1 MKKLGIYIHIPFCV
15 RKCFYCDFLSAP
27 SDEETR
33 ERYVKS
39 LCREIKQEARAYEQ
53 YQVDTIFFG
62 GGTPSLLTAEQIQRI
77 MDTVRGNYSLQSG
90 KEEPEITMEVN
101 PGTVTFEK
109 LCGYKKAG
117 INRLSIGLQS
127 VRDEELKALGR
138 IHTFEE
144 FKDTWNFARKAGF
157 SNINVDLMSALPGQ
171 SVENWRESLEK
182 AAALGPEHI
191 SAYSL
196 IVEEGTLF
204 FDWYEEKTVTDEAH
218 PPLPDEDKEREM
230 YKLTEEFLKQ
240 YGYHRYEISNYA
252 KEGKECR
259 HNRRYWQ
266 RENYAGFGLGAA
278 SMVENVRWSNTRN
291 LQQYL
296 EANRKEDRQVLSE
309 KEQMEEFMFLGLRL
323 TKGVS
328 AQNFYRQFGK
338 EIESVY
344 GQVLTELMKE
354 KLLLKTEEA
363 EETRYFLSPYGTDVS
378 NYCMAQFL
386 LD

>member
-39 LCREIKQEARAYEQ
+39 LCREIKQETRAYEQ

-196 IVEEGTLF
+196 IVEAGTLF
-204 FDWYEEKTVTDEAH
+204 FDWYEEKSVTDEAH

-328 AQNFYRQFGK
+328 TQNFYRQFGK

-344 GQVLTELMKE
+344 GQVLTELMEE

-363 EETRYFLSPYGTDVS
+363 EETRYFLSPYGTDIS

>member
-33 ERYVKS
+33 EKYVKS
-39 LCREIKQEARAYEQ
+39 LCREIKQEAGAYEQ

-196 IVEEGTLF
+196 IVEAGTPF
-204 FDWYEEKTVTDEAH
+204 FDWYEEKSVTDEAH

-328 AQNFYRQFGK
+328 TQNFYRQFGK

-344 GQVLTELMKE
+344 GQVLTELMEE

-363 EETRYFLSPYGTDVS
+363 EETRYFLSPYGTDIS

>member
-33 ERYVKS
+33 EKYVKS
-39 LCREIKQEARAYEQ
+39 LCREIKQEAGAYEQ

-77 MDTVRGNYSLQSG
+77 MDTVRGNYSLQSV

-196 IVEEGTLF
+196 IVEAGTPF
-204 FDWYEEKTVTDEAH
+204 FDWYEEKSVTDEAH

-344 GQVLTELMKE
+344 GQVLTELMEE

-363 EETRYFLSPYGTDVS
+363 GETRYFFSPYGTDIS

>member
-39 LCREIKQEARAYEQ
+39 LCREIKQETRAYEQ

-196 IVEEGTLF
+196 IVEAGTLF
-204 FDWYEEKTVTDEAH
+204 FDWYEEKSVTDEAH

-328 AQNFYRQFGK
+328 TQNFYRQFGK

-344 GQVLTELMKE
+344 GQVLTELMEE